1 MPQKDAAILDVRGLA
16 DPAAAIGAVLEA
28 GLLPLTIVASLD
40 PVSLLSG
47 RQQPL
52 RWTRQ
57 QRGSAWIV
65 DILPA

>member
-1 MPQKDAAILDVRGLA
+1 MPHKDAAILDVRGLT
-16 DPAAAIGAVLEA
+16 DPAAAIKAVLEA

-40 PVSLLSG
+40 PVSLLG
-47 RQQPL
+47 ARRDLL

-65 DILPA
+65 DVLQT

>member
-16 DPAAAIGAVLEA
+16 DPAAAILAVLEA

-40 PVSLLSG
+40 PVALLG
-47 RQQPL
+47 ARRDRL
-52 RWTRQ
+52 RCHSQ

-65 DILPA
+65 DVLPT